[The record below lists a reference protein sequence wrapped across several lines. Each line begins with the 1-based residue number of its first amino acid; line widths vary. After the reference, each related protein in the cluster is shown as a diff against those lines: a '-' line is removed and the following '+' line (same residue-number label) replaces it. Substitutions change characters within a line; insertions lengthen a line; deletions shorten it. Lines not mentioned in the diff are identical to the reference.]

1 MLWPD
6 NTIRNMTQHAKRLL
20 RCLSFFCGMLGM
32 FSACWDDLVLLWAS
46 SQGFVWFRVFSLG
59 LGSGVWMFFFFFL
72 ILGPEQIAI
81 EVLVLTA

>member
-1 MLWPD
+1 
-6 NTIRNMTQHAKRLL
+6 
-20 RCLSFFCGMLGM
+20 M
-32 FSACWDDLVLLWAS
+32 FSACWHNLVLLWAS

-59 LGSGVWMFFFFFL
+59 LGSGVWMFFFFSL